1 MAVYRKRIGAV
12 LVEIHDVDHG
22 PPHCHVSGLAFNATA
37 KVNLLTLE
45 VIKPHGYRLPV
56 GLKRFLKSE
65 QAAMLLAWERV
76 VSTDHDA

>member
-1 MAVYRKRIGAV
+1 MAVFRRRVGSV

-37 KVNLLTLE
+37 KVSLLTLE

-56 GLKRFLKSE
+56 GLRRLLKSE
-65 QAAMLLAWERV
+65 QVAMLAAWERV
-76 VSTDHDA
+76 ISTDYDA